1 MEGKASGVT
10 ETVGAPRDFATRGPP
25 PSKSICKRYDRHT
38 RKPCPVLTCSKW
50 VQTKI
55 KQLQWFTVNI
65 WVAQASSVARVNQW
79 GREEN
84 VGVWGPSPQ
93 KNFEDTLCTLAQ
105 NTSPEVSWR
114 LSWRLSWIHSNF
126 WKNIT
131 YYCSEDQFLSHV
143 YRATVAVLLESPI
156 DYHLQETFCVSTLLL
171 LLGTLQH
178 NPVFACPELETLRI
192 MW

>member
-1 MEGKASGVT
+1 MWLISIRCSGVT
-10 ETVGAPRDFATRGPP
+10 ETVGAPRDFATRGP

-84 VGVWGPSPQ
+84 VGVWRRSPQ

-105 NTSPEVSWR
+105 NTSPEDSPEDSPESISTFEKIS
-114 LSWRLSWIHSNF
+114 LTIAQKTNF
-126 WKNIT
+126 
-131 YYCSEDQFLSHV
+131 YLMF
-143 YRATVAVLLESPI
+143 TVPLWP
-156 DYHLQETFCVSTLLL
+156 FC
-171 LLGTLQH
+171 
-178 NPVFACPELETLRI
+178 
-192 MW
+192 